1 MRRVT
6 ATVLAALLAASG
18 LTGCGIPGSTDVQVH
33 GEKPSPDAPGGVD
46 TITPAVRDNS
56 PTGTAEALVTSFLA
70 AAAGDPEQ
78 AVDRARSFVAPDRR
92 AAWKPSN
99 DINVVR
105 VPVRAVITE
114 AEPFSTAELTV
125 QHLGVLNPNGSVE
138 PPNNDDTKYTFTV
151 GQLPGQTGWWVLDP
165 PPLLLLSAAE
175 LERRYT
181 STPVYFWNKE
191 RTALV
196 PDLRWL
202 SLSVSAERRPT
213 ELLEWLGAGPSALL
227 GVATDGLPANVKPKG
242 NVPKVVGDDPL
253 EVNLSAE
260 AGALDDD
267 AIWRLGAQLF
277 WTLRDYAGGGVQ
289 VKVEGQARAA
299 FTGDARVLAANP
311 SSALIDDP
319 NRFALYDGRIVR
331 MSGSQTP
338 GPAGDVPLA
347 TAETNSGVS
356 LASYSRFGQRTVGA
370 WVRDRGNGQGREL
383 VVNAEIPGRVL
394 RIPLGDDQAGR
405 PAWLWA
411 PGPAAD
417 QQPES
422 LVGLILVNGRLQQF
436 GTQEPELTSV
446 PVSSLPGPGI
456 SAMAVS
462 YDGQRIALVAGGRV
476 FVTTLTRTETSVKA
490 GTVVREVPMS
500 LTGITAVDFAA
511 EDRLIVAGRKS
522 GQSAIAEVTVDG
534 IDEQDRVTDLGSA
547 QVTYLAAYPLNPIRP
562 NGSGGSQAAY
572 VANNIPYSLLF
583 SSNRIEPTQLAQPPP
598 DAVSSRISAPFFL
611 E

>member
-6 ATVLAALLAASG
+6 AAVVAVLLGAAA

-46 TITPAVRDNS
+46 TITPVSRDTVS
-56 PTGTAEALVTSFLA
+56 VGTANALVTAFLA

-78 AVDRARSFVAPDRR
+78 AVERARSFVAPERS
-92 AAWKPSN
+92 ANWKPSSE
-99 DINVVR
+99 INIVR
-105 VPVRAVITE
+105 LTGEPVITA
-114 AEPFSTAELTV
+114 AEPVSTAVLAV
-125 QHLGVLNPNGSVE
+125 QHLGVLNGNGSVD
-138 PPNNDDTKYTFTV
+138 PPNNDATQYTFTV
-151 GQLPGQTGWWVLDP
+151 GLVAGQTGYWVIDP

-227 GVATDGLPANVKPKG
+227 GVATDGLPGNVKPKG

-267 AIWRLGAQLF
+267 AIWRLGAQLY
-277 WTLRDYAGGGVQ
+277 WTLRDFAGGGVQ

-319 NRFALYDGRIVR
+319 NRFAVYDGRIVR
-331 MSGSQTP
+331 MSGSQAP

-383 VVNAEIPGRVL
+383 VVNAEIPASVL
-394 RIPLGDDQAGR
+394 RIPLGGDRLGR
-405 PAWLWA
+405 PVWLWA
-411 PGPAAD
+411 PGPVAD
-417 QQPES
+417 QQPDS

-436 GTQEPELTSV
+436 GTQRPELASV
-446 PVSSLPGPGI
+446 PVSSLPGPEI
-456 SAMAVS
+456 TAMAVS

-490 GTVVREVPMS
+490 GTVVREVPMP
-500 LTGITAVDFAA
+500 LTDITAVDFAA
-511 EDRLIVAGRKS
+511 EDRLIVAGRNAAQ
-522 GQSAIAEVTVDG
+522 GAISEVTLDG
-534 IDEQDRVTDLGSA
+534 VEVQDRVTDLGSA

-562 NGSGGSQAAY
+562 NGTGGSQAAY
-572 VANNIPYSLLF
+572 VANNIAYSLLF
-583 SSNRIEPTQLAQPPP
+583 SPNRIETTQLAQPPA